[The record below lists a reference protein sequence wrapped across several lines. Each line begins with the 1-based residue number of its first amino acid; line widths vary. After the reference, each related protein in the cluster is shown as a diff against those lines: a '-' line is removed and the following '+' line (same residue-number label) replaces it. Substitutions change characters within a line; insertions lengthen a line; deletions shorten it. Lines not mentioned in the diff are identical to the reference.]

1 MYAEKILNNS
11 NKMETDNLLTYES
24 FLNIILNLI
33 ENILEQVSL
42 VDTII
47 KWFSTY
53 MYIMF

>member
-1 MYAEKILNNS
+1 MYAEKFLNNS

-24 FLNIILNLI
+24 FFNIILNLI
-33 ENILEQVSL
+33 ENILGQVSL
-42 VDTII
+42 VDTVI